1 MALVVAILGVI
12 VAWLAY
18 QQDRTEYART
28 EAPPSVTVI
37 VERPDAGEIAR
48 IVDERLRE
56 REQQADQTVPT
67 AEPDDD
73 LGSHPQERRGTDR

>member
-1 MALVVAILGVI
+1 VALVVAILGVI
-12 VAWLAY
+12 VAWLAD

-28 EAPPSVTVI
+28 EAPPRVTVI

>member
-1 MALVVAILGVI
+1 M
-12 VAWLAY
+12 
-18 QQDRTEYART
+18 
-28 EAPPSVTVI
+28 I

-67 AEPDDD
+67 AEPDND